1 MASKTNEGSGASTNA
16 AGMPA
21 NGLAEQL
28 EVRSEEY
35 LCYCQSTL
43 PSAERHTTWS
53 RLYAASQK
61 LSQAVRE
68 NTVAD
73 MVLEIASNFMGC
85 EEVAI
90 LRLDADYKQISFLS
104 GVGVTGKH
112 RHALQSHTEQ
122 LIAEIQ
128 RGQVRIVNN
137 KVPGDELL
145 ASLGITGLIPLS
157 QGHDAEGAIVFFN
170 LLPQRQGF
178 DSRDRELMGLLAIYV
193 GPSLFAPQETSGRI
207 R

>member
-1 MASKTNEGSGASTNA
+1 MASKTQKGSGASSNVA
-16 AGMPA
+16 EMP
-21 NGLAEQL
+21 GLAEQL
-28 EVRSEEY
+28 ETRSEEY
-35 LCYCQSTL
+35 LRHCQSTI

-73 MVLEIASNFMGC
+73 MVLEIASNLMGC
-85 EEVAI
+85 EEIAI

-104 GVGVTGKH
+104 GVGVTAKH
-112 RHALQSHTEQ
+112 RHALLGHAEQ
-122 LIAEIQ
+122 LVAEIQ
-128 RGQVRIVNN
+128 RGQVRVVDS
-137 KVPGDELL
+137 KVPADEFL
-145 ASLGITGLIPLS
+145 ASLGITALVPLS

-178 DSRDRELMGLLAIYV
+178 DSRDRELMGLFAIYV